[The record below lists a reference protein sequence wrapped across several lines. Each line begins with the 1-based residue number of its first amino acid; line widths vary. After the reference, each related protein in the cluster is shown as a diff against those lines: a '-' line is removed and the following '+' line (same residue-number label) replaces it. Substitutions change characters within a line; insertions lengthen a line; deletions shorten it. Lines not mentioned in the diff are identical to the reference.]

1 MHQLKDFLAQKKG
14 AKQVIDNYRPVSLLP
29 IFAKFLKDLFLI
41 HYLNFF
47 MKTIYLMRTNQDS
60 DHLIHVK
67 ISSYQLYMIHVLVWL
82 CQRLQTMDTGHYI
95 FYENIILGIV
105 YHQLTT
111 LKKKERENVT
121 DFIIWYC
128 TKSSQWNCQ

>member
-1 MHQLKDFLAQKKG
+1 MHQVKDFLAQKKG

-121 DFIIWYC
+121 DFII
-128 TKSSQWNCQ
+128 